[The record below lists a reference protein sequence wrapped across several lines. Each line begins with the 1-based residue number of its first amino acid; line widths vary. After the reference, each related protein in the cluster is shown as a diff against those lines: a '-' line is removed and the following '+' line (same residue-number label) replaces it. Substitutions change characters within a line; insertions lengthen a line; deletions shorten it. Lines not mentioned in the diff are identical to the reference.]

1 MSLAI
6 AEGGPRRAVDR
17 GELDIIEGEGS
28 AEGLTPTLNKK
39 REELLMCLD
48 VMGVGLSLIPDSPS
62 ECVAGEWT
70 YPPYRRDKSERRDGE
85 QEVCLV
91 LGGSAQRASRPMA

>member
-1 MSLAI
+1 MWTSKASLAI

-28 AEGLTPTLNKK
+28 TEGLTPTLNKK

-48 VMGVGLSLIPDSPS
+48 VMGVGLSVD
-62 ECVAGEWT
+62 T
-70 YPPYRRDKSERRDGE
+70 R
-85 QEVCLV
+85 
-91 LGGSAQRASRPMA
+91 